1 MAAERGGQGDRRP
14 TMADVAVAAEVSV
27 ALVSI
32 VMRDVPGA
40 SDATRER
47 VRRVADELG
56 YVPDR
61 RAQKLRQSRSRL
73 IGVTFELQ
81 QPFHGDLVER
91 LYPAAAAQGYDLALS
106 SVTPSRDERAAVGDL
121 IRERCEAAV
130 LLGSRMAAPDLA
142 ALTAR
147 MPIQVVA
154 RPSGTDLVG
163 SVRTDDTAGI
173 EAAVDH
179 LISLGH
185 RRILHIG
192 GGDAPG
198 TAERAAGFIARMTH
212 HGLAN
217 QARVVA
223 GGPTES
229 DGVRAITDALDTAN
243 GERPTGIVAFN
254 DRCAIGVL
262 DVLLRRGIHAPDH
275 ISVIGYDDSRLSRLA
290 HISLSTVAQDAEQIA
305 EQVVAQAAR
314 QIAGESPAEIVL
326 TPQLTPRATTGP
338 VPAD

>member
-1 MAAERGGQGDRRP
+1 MAAARNGQGDRRP
-14 TMADVAVAAEVSV
+14 TMTDVAAAAGVSV

-32 VMRDVPGA
+32 IMRGAPGA
-40 SDATRER
+40 SDETRER

-73 IGVTFELQ
+73 IGVAFELQ

-91 LYPAAAAQGYDLALS
+91 LYPAAAAQGYDIALS
-106 SVTPSRDERAAVGDL
+106 SVAPTRDEQAAIGDL

-130 LLGSRMAAPDLA
+130 LLGSRMLAPDLA
-142 ALTAR
+142 ALAKR
-147 MPIQVVA
+147 MPTQVVA
-154 RPSGTDLVG
+154 RPSGTELVG

-179 LISLGH
+179 LIDLGH
-185 RRILHIG
+185 RRILHID

-198 TAERAAGFIARMTH
+198 SAERAAGFAARMRH
-212 HGLAN
+212 HGHASE
-217 QARVVA
+217 ARVVA

-229 DGVRAITDALDTAN
+229 DGVRAITNTLDTSEAS
-243 GERPTGIVAFN
+243 RPTGIVAFN

-262 DVLLRRGIHAPDH
+262 DVLLRRGIHSPED

-290 HISLSTVAQDAEQIA
+290 HINLTTVAQDADKIA
-305 EQVVAQAAR
+305 TEVIAQATR
-314 QIAGESPAEIVL
+314 QIAGEAPTEIIL
-326 TPQLTPRATTGP
+326 TPQLTPRATTGRAP
-338 VPAD
+338 VE